1 MNPLRLGICSCAILA
16 MGISLASC
24 GPEPFHQKEER
35 YVFIST
41 NVNLPYWQEAE
52 AGFQDAASLCSVPV
66 SLPLSFFAT
75 VFSFFDTSVLSDSL
89 LI

>member
-24 GPEPFHQKEER
+24 GSDSYHQKAER

-52 AGFQDAASLCSVPV
+52 AGFQDDAKWLGVKDE
-66 SLPLSFFAT
+66 FAGPEK
-75 VFSFFDTSVLSDSL
+75 F
-89 LI
+89 